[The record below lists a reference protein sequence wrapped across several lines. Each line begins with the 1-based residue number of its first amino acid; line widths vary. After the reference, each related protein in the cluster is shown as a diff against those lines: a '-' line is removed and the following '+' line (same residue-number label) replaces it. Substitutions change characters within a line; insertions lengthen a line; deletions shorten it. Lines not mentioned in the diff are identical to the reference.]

1 MSSRN
6 RSRSGGSANK
16 ALAELFRSGVSKIT
30 TGEVNKLRSKYGED
44 IADQI
49 VDEFYSLKDDT
60 REKAIKAAEY
70 LRGKYPHKPL
80 HVLLKSARKF

>member
-16 ALAELFRSGVSKIT
+16 ALAELFRSGVKKIT
-30 TGEVNKLRSKYGED
+30 TGEVKKLRAKYGDD

-49 VDEFYSLKDDT
+49 VDEFYSLKDET
-60 REKAIKAAEY
+60 REKPTK
-70 LRGKYPHKPL
+70 
-80 HVLLKSARKF
+80 LLIT